1 MITQHGRGECIAQ
14 DSTAQHRIAQH
25 STAQHSTGEQIVTD
39 SRADSNK
46 TI

>member
-25 STAQHSTGEQIVTD
+25 STGEQIVTD